1 MSAHNEKWK
10 LIARCLNNTASKE
23 EQDALQELLSAD
35 PSFLSEYELLQQFW
49 NDHPLNNDEKVDEE
63 LQDNV
68 NRILFLANTSD
79 EPVMDEKP
87 YSGQEEG
94 QKHSFV
100 SKKLKTVLYISF
112 TAVAACI
119 IFLFV
124 HISLSRQSQT
134 PDNLPQLQTIVA
146 QNGAKTRAILPDGSV
161 VWLNSGSKISY
172 RGDFKG
178 PLREVSLEGEAYF
191 DVTKNPSKPFIVHA
205 SNINV
210 KVLGTTFNVKSY
222 TSDSIT
228 ETTLLTGLV
237 QISNVHNS
245 QKVLYLHPNE
255 KITVPKKAE
264 DVVADS
270 ITAINTNI
278 KIQNRNETA
287 WVYNRLVFRGDS
299 FKKLAYKLERWYNVK
314 IKFADE
320 KVTQLHFN
328 GSLENET
335 VEEAFKAL
343 QAAVPFNYKIND
355 RQVFISSER

>member
-1 MSAHNEKWK
+1 MSVHNKKWK
-10 LIARCLNNTASKE
+10 LIARCLNNTASQE
-23 EQDALQELLSAD
+23 EQDALQEMLSTD

-49 NDHPLNNDEKVDEE
+49 NDHPLNHDDKVEEE

-79 EPVMDEKP
+79 EPAVAEEP
-87 YSGQEEG
+87 YSIGEERP
-94 QKHSFV
+94 KHSFL
-100 SKKLKTVLYISF
+100 SGKIKTVLYISF
-112 TAVAACI
+112 TAAAACI
-119 IFLFV
+119 AFLFIR
-124 HISLSRQSQT
+124 ISLSKQST
-134 PDNLPQLQTIVA
+134 NNLQQLQTILA

-172 RGDFKG
+172 AGNFKG
-178 PLREVSLEGEAYF
+178 SLREVFLEGEAYF
-191 DVTKNPSKPFIVHA
+191 DVTKNPHKPFIVHA

-210 KVLGTTFNVKSY
+210 KVLGTVFNVKSY
-222 TSDSIT
+222 ASDSIT
-228 ETTLLTGLV
+228 ETTLLSGLV

-255 KITVPKKAE
+255 KITVPKKSE

-278 KIQNRNETA
+278 KIQNRNETS

-299 FKKLAYKLERWYNVK
+299 FKKLATKLERWYNVK

-335 VEEAFKAL
+335 VEEAFKSL

-355 RQVFISSER
+355 HQILISSQD